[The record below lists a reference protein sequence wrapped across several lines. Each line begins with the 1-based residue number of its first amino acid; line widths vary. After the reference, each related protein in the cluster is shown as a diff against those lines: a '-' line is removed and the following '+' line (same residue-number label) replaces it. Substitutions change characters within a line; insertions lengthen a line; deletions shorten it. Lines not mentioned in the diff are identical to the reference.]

1 VPRFLALL
9 ALLAVLAPPARS
21 SAEPR
26 RGACLA
32 GAALRVCQAVR
43 QTSAIA
49 RQPGLTWG
57 QKLCTMA
64 RAAARS
70 VAARKPG
77 AVLLYQGAFD
87 PVHNGHIT
95 NLRAALAGVP
105 GVAEVFVVPT
115 STHPGKNPVP
125 FADRVAMLRAAI
137 CDARLPSTV
146 RVSVVD
152 DAWLARLSLAGFDDL
167 TAMIH
172 TKHPG
177 APLYIMTGADAFL
190 SAERQGLVRRARRG
204 GYRYAVTPR
213 AGYELPSRLPAGVER
228 MSLAGGSESST
239 RIREAIAGGKPP
251 TDLSVS
257 TLAYILEHGLYG
269 AARAAPPV
277 IRPRIAPPALQTP
290 QVSP

>member
-1 VPRFLALL
+1 VPRLVAVL
-9 ALLAVLAPPARS
+9 ALLAVLAPLPAWC
-21 SAEPR
+21 AEPR
-26 RGACLA
+26 PARLEL
-32 GAALRVCQAVR
+32 AALRVCQAVR

-49 RQPGLTWG
+49 RQPGLTWR
-57 QKLCTMA
+57 QRLCTMA
-64 RAAARS
+64 RAITRS
-70 VAARKPG
+70 VASRKPG

-87 PVHNGHIT
+87 PVHDGHIT
-95 NLRAALAGVP
+95 NLRAALTGVP
-105 GVAEVFVVPT
+105 GVTELFVVPT

-137 CDARLPSTV
+137 SDAHLPSTV

-152 DAWLARLSLAGFDDL
+152 DPHLARLSLAGFDDL
-167 TAMIH
+167 TGMIH